1 MHGGKITVTSPGR
14 GQGSEFVVTLP
25 MLKEAPPTNGK
36 ETKRGGEGPVVSHRI
51 LVVDDN
57 LDCAV
62 TLAQLLRCV
71 GHDVQTAHS
80 GLAALELAR
89 TCTPDV
95 VLLDIGL
102 PDMDGLE
109 VAPRLR
115 LDLGLTKS
123 LLVAVTGYGHDEDRR
138 RSEDAGFNAHL
149 VKPVDLREL
158 NALLAQWRLASH
170 E

>member
-1 MHGGKITVTSPGR
+1 
-14 GQGSEFVVTLP
+14 
-25 MLKEAPPTNGK
+25 MLKEAPTTNRK
-36 ETKRGGEGPVVSHRI
+36 ETKRGGQGPVVSHRI

-62 TLAQLLRCV
+62 TLAKLLRYA
-71 GHDVQTAHS
+71 GHEVQAAHS

-109 VAPRLR
+109 VARRLR
-115 LDLGLTKS
+115 L
-123 LLVAVTGYGHDEDRR
+123 
-138 RSEDAGFNAHL
+138 
-149 VKPVDLREL
+149 
-158 NALLAQWRLASH
+158 
-170 E
+170 